1 MLQELARIFKDMDRY
16 NRNAI
21 AELFAR
27 IGITALLIALA
38 LLVMSFLTDL
48 ITKV

>member
-1 MLQELARIFKDMDRY
+1 MDRY

-21 AELFAR
+21 AELIAR
-27 IGITALLIALA
+27 VGITALLIALA

-48 ITKV
+48 ISKV